1 MIPRYRVLARRIE
14 IELAALDNTQQVARR
29 HWQRSLIQET
39 DRDAFFNS
47 VALNLHSF
55 YSGLERIFELIA
67 NELDGGV
74 LGGSGWHSELLQQMT
89 LDLKDIRPPVLES
102 STAAQ
107 LDEYRKFRHRIRNI
121 YAGDLD
127 ASRMQILVEKLPLL
141 WELLQQELGA
151 FVRFLEGIANSD
163 ESSVIF
169 PDD

>member
-1 MIPRYRVLARRIE
+1 
-14 IELAALDNTQQVARR
+14 
-29 HWQRSLIQET
+29 
-39 DRDAFFNS
+39 
-47 VALNLHSF
+47 
-55 YSGLERIFELIA
+55 
-67 NELDGGV
+67 
-74 LGGSGWHSELLQQMT
+74 
-89 LDLKDIRPPVLES
+89 VLES

-127 ASRMQILVEKLPLL
+127 ANRMQTLVEKLPLL

-163 ESSVIF
+163 ESSVIS